1 MKSHFARAGSIFR
14 WPVANVIWANMSL
27 ITVNKMMAKQ
37 LSESQ
42 RRLQAAP
49 GELPTAED
57 VLQIQPA
64 VTRNSRA
71 ALGDK

>member
-1 MKSHFARAGSIFR
+1 
-14 WPVANVIWANMSL
+14 MSL